1 MANTKKTTSAK
12 KHSMLELLGI
22 VESDELVRLL
32 KKVVEL
38 QETGTLDKLLDLLNI
53 FTKDSKTLDR
63 VYYKAMDLS
72 KKGTVYKILEGNIID
87 RQLDAILNL
96 MKDGSLIK
104 LIDLFEDMQKKGL
117 PELIDLIADLQK
129 KGVLVQLINMAPKL
143 TLLLSKMGDLEKQ
156 GMLNIEKLTGLIE
169 KVSVML
175 NDGTIDKLL
184 ELVVMLAAM
193 LDAFNEDMIKGVA
206 SKVNKILEL
215 TEPNNL

>member
-38 QETGTLDKLLDLLNI
+38 QETGTLDKLLDLLNL

-184 ELVVMLAAM
+184 ELAVMLAAM

>member
-104 LIDLFEDMQKKGL
+104 LIDMFEDMQKKGL

>member
-38 QETGTLDKLLDLLNI
+38 QETGTLDKLLDLLNL

-104 LIDLFEDMQKKGL
+104 LIDLFEDMQKKR
-117 PELIDLIADLQK
+117 IARA
-129 KGVLVQLINMAPKL
+129 N
-143 TLLLSKMGDLEKQ
+143 
-156 GMLNIEKLTGLIE
+156 
-169 KVSVML
+169 
-175 NDGTIDKLL
+175 
-184 ELVVMLAAM
+184 
-193 LDAFNEDMIKGVA
+193 
-206 SKVNKILEL
+206 
-215 TEPNNL
+215 

>member
-1 MANTKKTTSAK
+1 MANTKKTTKST
-12 KHSMLELLGI
+12 KHSMFEVLGL
-22 VESDELVRLL
+22 VESDELVRVIR
-32 KKVVEL
+32 KVIEI
-38 QETGTLDKLLDLLNI
+38 QENGTLDKLLDLLTLFSKDEKTVDRI
-53 FTKDSKTLDR
+53 YTK
-63 VYYKAMDLS
+63 VIDLS
-72 KKGTVYKILEGNIID
+72 KKGTVYKILEGNVID

-129 KGVLVQLINMAPKL
+129 KGVLAQLIQIAPKL
-143 TLLLSKMGDLEKQ
+143 TVLLTKMGDLEKQ
-156 GMLNIEKLTGLIE
+156 GLLNIDKITNLIE
-169 KVSVML
+169 KISAML

-184 ELVVMLAAM
+184 ELLVMLAAM
-193 LDAFNEDMIKGVA
+193 LDAFNEDMIKGMA

>member
-38 QETGTLDKLLDLLNI
+38 QETGTLDKLLDLLNL

>member
-184 ELVVMLAAM
+184 ELAVMLAAM